1 MKFSLEDCK
10 MGREVNCL
18 DLLGLVAQHELGSLA
33 LETAISIE
41 VTALQVT
48 ALQVKA
54 LRGTTLHKA
63 LWSKHCIALHW
74 KCKWIEL
81 PPCWVLQLAID

>member
-1 MKFSLEDCK
+1 

-41 VTALQVT
+41 VTALQVQVKP
-48 ALQVKA
+48 LQVTA
-54 LRGTTLHKA
+54 
-63 LWSKHCIALHW
+63 
-74 KCKWIEL
+74 
-81 PPCWVLQLAID
+81 